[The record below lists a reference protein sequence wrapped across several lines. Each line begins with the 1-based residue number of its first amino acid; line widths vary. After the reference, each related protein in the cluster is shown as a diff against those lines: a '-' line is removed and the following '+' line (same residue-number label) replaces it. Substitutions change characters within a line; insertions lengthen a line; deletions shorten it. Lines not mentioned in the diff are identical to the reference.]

1 MPEHY
6 QIRVRGHIDHSWS
19 AWFDGLTIA
28 HDSDGCTTLTGHVV
42 DQAAL
47 HGALARIRDLGLT
60 LVSVIGVHDAGTCG
74 AQRHQGGEAGPRR
87 RCRPNTKKGNGQ

>member
-6 QIRVRGHIDHSWS
+6 QIRVREHIDLSWS
-19 AWFDGLTIA
+19 AWFDGLTIV

-47 HGALARIRDLGLT
+47 HGTLARIRDLRLT
-60 LVSVIGVHDAGTCG
+60 LISVIGVEQEGNAS
-74 AQRHQGGEAGPRR
+74 QRR
-87 RCRPNTKKGNGQ
+87 RRRRDTQKGNGQ